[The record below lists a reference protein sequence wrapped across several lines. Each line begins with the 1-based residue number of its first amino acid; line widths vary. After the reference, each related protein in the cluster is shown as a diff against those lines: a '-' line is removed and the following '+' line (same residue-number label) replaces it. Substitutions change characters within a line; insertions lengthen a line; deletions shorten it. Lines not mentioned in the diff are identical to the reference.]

1 MSMDTSAF
9 TAHESNIRS
18 YCRSFPVV
26 FQKAK
31 GSFLYDEEGRRY
43 IDFFAGA
50 GALNYGHNHD
60 FIKEKIIQHIQ
71 NDFVMHALDM
81 FTVAKRELL
90 TKFHDTILGPRGL
103 EYKVQFTGPTG
114 TNAVEAALKIARK
127 VTGRRGVFAFQGGFH
142 GMSLGALACTG
153 NKYNRNG
160 ANVDLP
166 NVTFMPYPHGFTASF
181 DTIEYMEYVLNDENS
196 GIETPAAVIL
206 ETVQAEGGVVVAPV
220 EWLKRL
226 RALCDRHG
234 ILVIVDD
241 IQIGCGRSGNFFS
254 FERAGIYPDI
264 VVLSKSIGGFGLPL
278 SLLLLKPSV
287 DQWKPGE
294 HNGTFR
300 GNQLAFVGATAAL
313 DVWQNEA
320 IQKGTEARA
329 EWVLNFLNK
338 NIQSQESK
346 LEIRGLGL
354 IWGIETAALGQS
366 DVSASVAKKCFE
378 HGLVIERAGRGDSV
392 IKLLPPLN
400 IPMEALKEGCEI
412 IAHSFKE
419 VLG

>member
-1 MSMDTSAF
+1 MSMDTHAF
-9 TAHESNIRS
+9 NAYESNIRS

-31 GSFLYDEEGRRY
+31 GAYLFDEEGRRY

-60 FIKEKIIQHIQ
+60 YIKERILQHIQ
-71 NDFVMHALDM
+71 SDFVMHALDM
-81 FTVAKRELL
+81 FTVAKRDFL
-90 TKFHDTILGPRGL
+90 TAFHDSILGPRGL
-103 EYKVQFTGPTG
+103 NFKVQFTGPTG
-114 TNAVEAALKIARK
+114 TNAVEAALKLARK

-160 ANVDLP
+160 ASVDLP

-206 ETVQAEGGVVVAPV
+206 ETTQAEGGVVVAPT

-234 ILVIVDD
+234 IMMIVDD
-241 IQIGCGRSGNFFS
+241 IQVGCGRSGHFFS
-254 FERAGIYPDI
+254 FERAGIVPDI
-264 VVLSKSIGGFGLPL
+264 VLLSKSIGGFGLPL
-278 SLLLLKPSV
+278 SLVLLKPEI

-313 DVWQNEA
+313 DVWKSEA
-320 IQKGTEARA
+320 IEKGVDARA
-329 EWVLNFLNK
+329 EWVLNFFNEKLMPL
-338 NIQSQESK
+338 ESK

-354 IWGIETAALGQS
+354 IWGIETVALGQPE
-366 DVSASVAKKCFE
+366 VAAAVAKKCFE
-378 HGLVIERAGRGDSV
+378 RGLVIERAGRGDSV
-392 IKLLPPLN
+392 IKILPPLN
-400 IPMEALKEGCEI
+400 IPFEVLEEGCNI
-412 IAHSFKE
+412 IVQSFKDA
-419 VLG
+419 L